1 MEVLPT
7 VFLVMVTALA
17 PRLGGKDNWMN
28 GADFWRSSGL
38 SWVIQQ
44 LEKLGA
50 DEGNPFA
57 KRIRETCRSLM
68 ARLRKLDVGRS
79 HPPPGHTTS
88 SRDNK

>member
-1 MEVLPT
+1 
-7 VFLVMVTALA
+7 MVTALSA
-17 PRLGGKDNWMN
+17 SALGGKDNWMN
-28 GADFWRSSGL
+28 GADFLALLRACHE
-38 SWVIQQ
+38 VIQQ

-57 KRIRETCRSLM
+57 KRIRETCSSLM
-68 ARLRKLDVGRS
+68 ARLRKLDVGRG

>member
-1 MEVLPT
+1 MLDERS
-7 VFLVMVTALA
+7 
-17 PRLGGKDNWMN
+17 RLL
-28 GADFWRSSGL
+28 GL
-38 SWVIQQ
+38 LEACHRVIRQ